1 MQKKRYSFKGFE
13 TDAEVEFI
21 KHEAKRKNT
30 TIDTVIKKLIQSAM
44 GIEDKKPKE
53 PKSQIVILKAELEE
67 LKEIGI
73 FAAENAIY
81 TKYLVLANHIELAKE
96 DPDKISE
103 IKKLTKELT
112 EKEIKE
118 FNSEYV

>member
-21 KHEAKRKNT
+21 KHEAKRKNA
-30 TIDTVIKKLIQSAM
+30 TIDTVIKKLIQNAM
-44 GIEDKKPKE
+44 GREDKEPKE
-53 PKSQIVILKAELEE
+53 PKSQIEILKAELEE

-81 TKYLVLANHIELAKE
+81 AKYLVLANLIELAKE
-96 DPDKISE
+96 DQDKIRKT
-103 IKKLTKELT
+103 KKLAKELT
-112 EKEIKE
+112 EKEIKG
-118 FNSEYV
+118 FNSEYI